1 MILIKTIKRDGRE
14 TKFEKEKIVS
24 AIEKAMK
31 YGSGNYEREVSLKIA
46 REIEGVCEVTKVLN
60 ISQIEDMVYHKLIE
74 NGHINTAK
82 SYEGYRAVQEHKR
95 ENNTTDGSIIEL
107 INFENEDLMRE
118 NSNKDAVLSSTQRD
132 LIAGEVSKDLYTR
145 KMLPAHL
152 AQAHEEGLIHIHDRD
167 YLLQNMHNCTVV
179 DLEDML
185 KNGTVINGKQ
195 ISSPKSFQVA
205 STVTTQIIAQ
215 VTSSQY
221 GGASINGIDR
231 ILAPYARKSYDKYY
245 NVHKERLEDFNLK
258 NSAIEATARK
268 YAWEDTKK
276 EIKDGVQTMQY
287 QINTLNSTNGQSPFV
302 TFLLYFD
309 PNDEYALEA
318 SIIQEEV
325 LKQRLEGIE
334 NEAGIKMPTSFPK
347 LIYVLDEHNIKED
360 SKYYYLTELSA
371 KASAKTLMPDYISA
385 KKMKKHYEGNVFVP
399 MGCRSFLSPW
409 KDEEGNY
416 KFDGRFNYGVV
427 SINLPDVALSANG
440 DKELFWKI
448 LNERLSLVKE
458 MGLLRYKQLKNTKSD
473 VAPILWQYGGIAR
486 LEKGERIGKLLKGGY
501 STYSLG
507 YIGIYETVKILIG
520 DTHTSK
526 EGSELSYDIVQF
538 LREKVDSWKEET
550 GIGFALYGTPS
561 ENMAGRLANTTKQR
575 FGSIED
581 ITDKGYF
588 VNSYHVDIRE
598 DIDAF
603 SKLTFE
609 APYQVMS
616 SGGTISYVEIPN
628 LQNNIEA
635 VLEIIR
641 HIYDTNIYAEM
652 NTKADLCHI
661 CKFDGEIIIND
672 NLEWECPQCH
682 NKDQDEMTVVRRTCG
697 YLGSNYWSE
706 GRTKDIKDRVLH
718 L

>member
-1 MILIKTIKRDGRE
+1 MR
-14 TKFEKEKIVS
+14 
-24 AIEKAMK
+24 
-31 YGSGNYEREVSLKIA
+31 YGSGNYEEDVAFKIA
-46 REIEGVCEVTKVLN
+46 LEIEQICEVTKILN

-74 NGHINTAK
+74 NNHVDTAK
-82 SYEGYRAVQEHKR
+82 AYEGYRAVQEHKR

-107 INFENEDLMRE
+107 INFKNEDLMRE

-145 KMLPAHL
+145 KMLPTHL
-152 AQAHEEGLIHIHDRD
+152 AQAHDEGLIHIHDRD
-167 YLLQNMHNCTVV
+167 YLLQNMHNCTIVN
-179 DLEDML
+179 LEDML

-195 ISSPKSFQVA
+195 ISRPKSFQVA
-205 STVTTQIIAQ
+205 CTVTTQIIAQ
-215 VTSSQY
+215 VSSSQY

-231 ILAPYARKSYDKYY
+231 VLAPYVRESYNKYY
-245 NVHKERLEDFNLK
+245 RVHEKRFNDLKLDEYKVEDMSK
-258 NSAIEATARK
+258 K
-268 YAWEDTKK
+268 YAWEDVKK
-276 EIKDGVQTMQY
+276 EVKDGVQTMQY

-318 SIIQEEV
+318 AIIQEEI

-334 NEAGIKMPTSFPK
+334 NEAGIRMPTSFPK
-347 LIYVLDEHNIKED
+347 LIYVLDEHNVEKD
-360 SKYYYLTELSA
+360 SPYYYLTELSA

-385 KKMKKHYEGNVFVP
+385 KKMREHYEGNVFVP
-399 MGCRSFLSPW
+399 MGCRSYLSPW
-409 KDEEGNY
+409 KDKDGNY
-416 KFDGRFNYGVV
+416 KFDGRFNFGVV
-427 SINLPDVALSANG
+427 SVNLPDVALSAKGNL
-440 DKELFWKI
+440 ELFWNI
-448 LNERLSLVKE
+448 LNERVALVKE
-458 MGLLRYKQLKNTKSD
+458 MGLLRYNQLKDTPSD
-473 VAPILWQYGGIAR
+473 VAPILWQHGAIAR
-486 LEKGERIGKLLKGGY
+486 LDKGQKIGKLFEGGY

-507 YIGIYETVKILIG
+507 YVGIYETVKVLIG
-520 DTHTSK
+520 ESHTSDDGAK
-526 EGSELSYDIVQF
+526 LALEIVRF
-538 LREKVDSWKEET
+538 LREKVDGWKKET

-561 ENMAGRLANTTKQR
+561 ENMAGRLSDTTKKR

-588 VNSYHVDIRE
+588 INSYHVDIRE
-598 DIDAF
+598 EIDAF

-609 APYQVMS
+609 SPYQVLS

-628 LQNNIEA
+628 LQNNLEA
-635 VLEIIR
+635 VLEVMK
-641 HIYDTNIYAEM
+641 HIYNTNIYAEM

-682 NKDQDEMTVVRRTCG
+682 NKNQDEMTVVRRTCG